1 MKSIHVSQL
10 TKQFL
15 YLAFFKN
22 RNFIYGKVN
31 YYLYQKNKSYV
42 DKELASLWCFQ
53 WITILKFWSISRK
66 KIHSWVVSSLLN
78 RYFSENLWTT
88 AKIMS
93 KQIISRNNSRTNNK
107 TTQTIGNRFKAYNEC
122 IHFEVLIIWT
132 DFKFCV

>member
-78 RYFSENLWTT
+78 RYFSENLWIT

-93 KQIISRNNSRTNNK
+93 KQIISRNKSRANNK
-107 TTQTIGNRFKAYNEC
+107 TTQTIGNRFKTYNEY
-122 IHFEVLIIWT
+122 IHFEVLIIWI

>member
-53 WITILKFWSISRK
+53 
-66 KIHSWVVSSLLN
+66 
-78 RYFSENLWTT
+78 
-88 AKIMS
+88 
-93 KQIISRNNSRTNNK
+93 
-107 TTQTIGNRFKAYNEC
+107 
-122 IHFEVLIIWT
+122 
-132 DFKFCV
+132 

>member
-78 RYFSENLWTT
+78 RYFSENLWIT

-93 KQIISRNNSRTNNK
+93 KQIISRNKSRANNK
-107 TTQTIGNRFKAYNEC
+107 TTQTIGNRFKAYNEY
-122 IHFEVLIIWT
+122 IHFEVLIIWI